1 MKVTAALSGGSV
13 AARTTPE
20 KFNRISP
27 EVQASSHWTPPSGT
41 LGAIVA
47 EATARAQA
55 MEARRNSLERACEST
70 ATGPSL
76 RAVLRNETVAL
87 LAEVKRRSPSK
98 GAIAEALDAVEQAER
113 YARGGAAGVS
123 ILTEPAHF
131 GGSIDDF
138 VAVRQSIRLPILKKD
153 FHIAPIQLLEARA
166 LGASAALLIV
176 RAVSP
181 ERLHELLVMGRALG
195 LELLVEVR
203 DEAEL
208 ELALGEGADMVGVNN
223 RDLETLHIDAATSD
237 RLIPLIPGSVVAI
250 AESGVRTRADVERY
264 AAVGAD
270 AVLVGS
276 SLSAAADPVSAARTI
291 ADVVRRPRAR

>member
-1 MKVTAALSGGSV
+1 
-13 AARTTPE
+13 
-20 KFNRISP
+20 
-27 EVQASSHWTPPSGT
+27 VQANSLWTHPAGT

-47 EATARAQA
+47 EAIVRAGA

-70 ATGPSL
+70 VTGPSL
-76 RAVLRNETVAL
+76 RAALCIPTVAL

-98 GAIAEALDAVEQAER
+98 GAIAESLNALEQAER
-113 YARGGAAGVS
+113 YARGGAAAVS

-131 GGSIDDF
+131 GGSTDDL
-138 VAVRQSIRLPILKKD
+138 VAVRQSISLPVLKKD
-153 FHIAPIQLLEARA
+153 FHVAPIQLLEARA

-181 ERLHELLVMGRALG
+181 ERLRELMEAGRALG

-208 ELALGEGADMVGVNN
+208 ELALSEGADMVGVNN

-250 AESGVRTRADVERY
+250 AESGVRSRADVERY

-276 SLSAAADPVSAARTI
+276 SLSAAADPESATRSI
-291 ADVVRRPRAR
+291 AQVARRPRAG